1 MAGAGYKLFNTGDVL
16 TAAQV
21 NTYLNEQT
29 VMVFASSAARTSALS
44 GVLAEGM
51 VSYLQDTNAVEV
63 YNGTAWVGV
72 SGAGDV
78 TEVQAG
84 TGISVAS
91 GTGPIPVV
99 TNTMA
104 TAVDAKGDLIVGT
117 GADTFARLAV
127 GTNEQRL
134 VADSAAATGLKYVAD
149 TTNYAVAAKGDL
161 LVGTAADTVAVL
173 SVGTNGHT
181 LVADSS
187 VSPQGLKWAVDP
199 VADVI
204 TTAGDL
210 IYGTAADT
218 VTRLGIGT
226 AGQVLKVNSG
236 ATAPEWGAAGGGA
249 SGLTFI
255 SRTTFSNVATQDI
268 DPFDNTYETYLM
280 IIENIYAANT
290 GDDILIRG
298 RHGSTVYTGTDYYSA
313 NAYIKYSSTDWTWA
327 NSNAQSSFNVIP
339 QTNSNYPAQ
348 AAIYFNNVGDAS
360 KYFVMYGQWNTREGM
375 FAGQIG
381 GEIFSQ
387 QTWGGIRLLSSS
399 GNITGEV
406 SFYGLAKA

>member
-21 NTYLNEQT
+21 NTYLQEQA
-29 VMVFASSAARTSALS
+29 VMRFANSTARTTALS

-51 VSYLQDTNAVEV
+51 VSYLDDTNAVEV
-63 YNGTAWVGV
+63 YNGSAWVGV

-104 TAVDAKGDLIVGT
+104 TTIDAKGDLIVGT

-127 GTNEQRL
+127 G
-134 VADSAAATGLKYVAD
+134 A
-149 TTNYAVAAKGDL
+149 
-161 LVGTAADTVAVL
+161 
-173 SVGTNGHT
+173 TNGHT
-181 LVADSS
+181 LQVDSS
-187 VSPQGLKWAVDP
+187 TSTGLKWA
-199 VADVI
+199 
-204 TTAGDL
+204 
-210 IYGTAADT
+210 AA
-218 VTRLGIGT
+218 
-226 AGQVLKVNSG
+226 S
-236 ATAPEWGAAGGGA
+236 GGA

-255 SRTTFSNVATQDI
+255 SRTTFSNVATVDI
-268 DPFDNTYETYLM
+268 DPFNDTYETYLM
-280 IIENIYAANT
+280 IIENIHAAT
-290 GDDILIRG
+290 STDDILIRG
-298 RHGSTVYTGTDYYSA
+298 RYGTTVHTGNDYYSA
-313 NAYIKYSSTDWTWA
+313 NAYISFNTTSWSWI
-327 NSNAQSSFNVIP
+327 NSNGIGYFTVIP

-360 KYFVMYGQWNTREGM
+360 KYLGMYGQWNTRENM
-375 FAGQIG
+375 LAGQIA

-399 GNITGEV
+399 SNITGEV